1 MITLDDVKEAL
12 HIDFTDQDSYLQ
24 SLLDAAIDK
33 ALRVSGISAT
43 ITVVDEFGVETVI
56 ENPEASSAEFMN
68 AILEDVASMYQ
79 SRGDV
84 QTGSESSMATY
95 RRHSTKPIF

>member
-1 MITLDDVKEAL
+1 MITLEKVKEAL
-12 HIDFTDQDSYLQ
+12 NIDFTDQDSYLQ

-56 ENPEASSAEFMN
+56 ENPEASSAEFLN

>member
-43 ITVVDEFGVETVI
+43 ITVVDEFGVEIVI

>member
-12 HIDFTDQDSYLQ
+12 NIDFTDQDSYLQ

-56 ENPEASSAEFMN
+56 ENPEASSKEFLN
-68 AILEDVASMYQ
+68 AILEDVAAMYQ

-84 QTGSESSMATY
+84 QSGSESSMATY

>member
-1 MITLDDVKEAL
+1 MITLADVKEAL

-43 ITVVDEFGVETVI
+43 ITVVDELGVETVI

-68 AILEDVASMYQ
+68 AILEDVAAMYQ

>member
-1 MITLDDVKEAL
+1 MITLDYVKEAL
-12 HIDFTDQDSYLQ
+12 NIDFTDQDSYLQ
-24 SLLDAAIDK
+24 SLINAAIDK

-56 ENPEASSAEFMN
+56 ENPEASSKEFLN
-68 AILEDVASMYQ
+68 AILEDVAAMYQ

-84 QTGSESSMATY
+84 QSGSESSMATY

>member
-1 MITLDDVKEAL
+1 MITLADVKEAL

-43 ITVVDEFGVETVI
+43 ITVVDELGVETVI
-56 ENPEASSAEFMN
+56 ENPEASSAEFLN
-68 AILEDVASMYQ
+68 AILEDVAAMYQ

-84 QTGSESSMATY
+84 QTGSESSIATY

>member
-24 SLLDAAIDK
+24 SLLDAATDK

-43 ITVVDEFGVETVI
+43 ITVVDEFGVD
-56 ENPEASSAEFMN
+56 N
-68 AILEDVASMYQ
+68 
-79 SRGDV
+79 
-84 QTGSESSMATY
+84 
-95 RRHSTKPIF
+95 K

>member
-1 MITLDDVKEAL
+1 MITLEDVKEAL
-12 HIDFTDQDSYLQ
+12 NIDFTDQDSYLQ

>member
-12 HIDFTDQDSYLQ
+12 NIDFTDQDSYLQ

-56 ENPEASSAEFMN
+56 ENPEASSAEFLN

-84 QTGSESSMATY
+84 QSGSESSMATY

>member
-1 MITLDDVKEAL
+1 MIILADVKEAL
-12 HIDFTDQDSYLQ
+12 HIDFTDQDGYLQ

-33 ALRVSGISAT
+33 ALRVSGISAM
-43 ITVVDEFGVETVI
+43 ITVVDELGVETEI
-56 ENPEASSAEFMN
+56 ENPEASTAEFTN
-68 AILEDVASMYQ
+68 AILEDIAAMYQ
-79 SRGDV
+79 SRGDI

>member
-24 SLLDAAIDK
+24 SLLDAATDK

-43 ITVVDEFGVETVI
+43 ITIVDEFGVETVI
-56 ENPEASSAEFMN
+56 EDPEASWAEFLN
-68 AILEDVASMYQ
+68 AILEDIAAKYQ
-79 SRGDV
+79 SRGDTE
-84 QTGSESSMATY
+84 TGCKSSIFTY
-95 RRHSTKPIF
+95 RRRSDRPAF

>member
-1 MITLDDVKEAL
+1 MITLADVKEAL
-12 HIDFTDQDSYLQ
+12 HIDFTDQDGYLQ
-24 SLLDAAIDK
+24 SLLDAATDK

-43 ITVVDEFGVETVI
+43 ITVVDELGVETVI
-56 ENPEASSAEFMN
+56 ENPEASSAEFLN
-68 AILEDVASMYQ
+68 AILEDVAAMYQ

-84 QTGSESSMATY
+84 QTGSESSIATY

>member
-12 HIDFTDQDSYLQ
+12 HIDFTDQDGYLQ
-24 SLLDAAIDK
+24 SLLDAANDK

-56 ENPEASSAEFMN
+56 ENPEASSAEFLN
-68 AILEDVASMYQ
+68 AILEDVAAMYQ

-84 QTGSESSMATY
+84 QSGSESSIATY

>member
-12 HIDFTDQDSYLQ
+12 NIDFTDQDSYLQ

-84 QTGSESSMATY
+84 QTGSDSSIATY

>member
-1 MITLDDVKEAL
+1 MITLEKVKEAL
-12 HIDFTDQDSYLQ
+12 NIDFTDQDSYLQ

>member
-1 MITLDDVKEAL
+1 MITLADVKEAL
-12 HIDFTDQDSYLQ
+12 HIDFTDQDNYLQ

-43 ITVVDEFGVETVI
+43 ITIVDEFGVETVI

-68 AILEDVASMYQ
+68 AILEDVAAMYQ

>member
-12 HIDFTDQDSYLQ
+12 NIDFTDQDSYLQ

-43 ITVVDEFGVETVI
+43 ITVVDELGVETVI
-56 ENPEASSAEFMN
+56 ENPEASSAEFLN